1 MLPAPDFVR
10 SSARLVSA
18 LPAHLRRHAPSAWAS
33 ANLQRVAD
41 SFLEGPCF
49 DASGNLLMVDIPFGR
64 ILQLSPSLQWS
75 VLAEY
80 DGWPNGLKVEA
91 HADGTG
97 PTAMI
102 ADYRRGL
109 LRLHLASGRTED
121 VLPHRHSESFRGLN
135 DLTRA
140 ADGAIYF
147 TDQGQSGLQ
156 DPCGRVFR
164 WHQGKLDVVLD
175 HIPSPNGIALNPA
188 QNQLYLAVTR
198 ANAIWRIP
206 LQPDGGVSKVGLWIQ
221 LSGGTGPDGI
231 AVDAAGNLYVA
242 HIGLGCVWAFNPR
255 GEAVLRIDTPGDLP
269 TNLAIHPQRAEI
281 YITEASRGEVLV
293 HALVR
298 KNNGS

>member
-1 MLPAPDFVR
+1 MLLAPEFTR
-10 SSARLVSA
+10 SSARLVSR
-18 LPAHLRRHAPSAWAS
+18 LPAHLRRSAASAWAS

-64 ILQLSPSLQWS
+64 ILCLSPSLQWD

-80 DGWPNGLKVEA
+80 DGWPNGLKVEGGA
-91 HADGTG
+91 NG
-97 PTAMI
+97 PGRTALVT
-102 ADYRRGL
+102 DFRRGL
-109 LRLHLASGRTED
+109 LRLHLASGELED
-121 VLPHRHSESFRGLN
+121 VLSHRHSESFRGLN
-135 DLTRA
+135 DLTCA
-140 ADGAIYF
+140 GDGSIYF
-147 TDQGQSGLQ
+147 TDQGQSGLH

-164 WHQGKLDVVLD
+164 LHQGKLDILLD
-175 HIPSPNGIALNPA
+175 RIPSPNGLALNPA

-221 LSGGTGPDGI
+221 LSGGTGPDGM

-242 HIGLGCVWAFNPR
+242 HIGLGCVWVFNPR

-293 HALVR
+293 HALV
-298 KNNGS
+298 GT